1 MKRHCSNWMP
11 LVTTFVVLLAMAS
24 CGSGA
29 NPEVPPTRT
38 PKPTFTAIPVS
49 PVPVD
54 TPTPLWTATPLP
66 TITPTATPSPIPTA
80 TPNPYLNPLT
90 GEMVADPAVLQRR
103 PLLVRIGNDYEVRPQ
118 AGLSMADMVWEE
130 AMDGWTITRLTA
142 VVWSRDP
149 EILKPVRSA
158 RLFTIELGYMLDGAL
173 VHSGANDQVRW
184 LLSQSTL
191 VDLDEYF
198 HPTPYSW
205 LQPEGKWIDY
215 PWMGRV
221 ATSTKKLRDYLKKIG
236 KENPVQLPGFVFSE
250 QVPVGDAATYLEIP
264 YPKRALVEY
273 RYDAAAHRY
282 KRWARGEPHTD
293 ALTNEQLAAANVIV
307 LYATYQETDVKDV
320 NGQPTFNIVSTGEGR
335 AQVFRDGVAVE
346 CKWIRP
352 TREAFLQLVH
362 LDGSQV
368 PLHVGQSWVE
378 VVPPDYRVTF
388 KAE

>member
-1 MKRHCSNWMP
+1 
-11 LVTTFVVLLAMAS
+11 
-24 CGSGA
+24 
-29 NPEVPPTRT
+29 
-38 PKPTFTAIPVS
+38 
-49 PVPVD
+49 
-54 TPTPLWTATPLP
+54 
-66 TITPTATPSPIPTA
+66 
-80 TPNPYLNPLT
+80 
-90 GEMVADPAVLQRR
+90 
-103 PLLVRIGNDYEVRPQ
+103 
-118 AGLSMADMVWEE
+118 MADMVWEE
-130 AMDGWTITRLTA
+130 AMDGWAITRLTA

-149 EILKPVRSA
+149 VVLKPVRSA

-221 ATSTKKLRDYLKKIG
+221 ATGAKKLRDYLKKIG
-236 KENPVQLPGFVFSE
+236 KEKVVQLQGFVFSE
-250 QVPVGDAATYLEIP
+250 QAPVGDAATYVEIP

-273 RYDAAAHRY
+273 RYDAAIHRF

-293 ALTNEQLAAANVIV
+293 ALTGEQLTAANVIV

-335 AQVFRDGVAVE
+335 AQVFRDGIAVE
-346 CKWIRP
+346 CKWIRL
-352 TREAFLQLVH
+352 TRETFLRLVY
-362 LDGSQV
+362 LDGSPV
-368 PLHVGQSWVE
+368 PLRVGQSWVE
-378 VVPPDYRVTF
+378 VVPPDYHVTF